1 MACRLLL
8 LTNLALHLLIPKFTG
23 PLHPLSLLPPC
34 SVSFPASSVLG
45 ALGLLDGGPGGRSPT
60 LPSTAK
66 DSGIWLRKRYLRA
79 CEQ

>member
-45 ALGLLDGGPGGRSPT
+45 ALGLLDGGPGGRFT
-60 LPSTAK
+60 HPSQHGKGLWHMA
-66 DSGIWLRKRYLRA
+66 
-79 CEQ
+79 